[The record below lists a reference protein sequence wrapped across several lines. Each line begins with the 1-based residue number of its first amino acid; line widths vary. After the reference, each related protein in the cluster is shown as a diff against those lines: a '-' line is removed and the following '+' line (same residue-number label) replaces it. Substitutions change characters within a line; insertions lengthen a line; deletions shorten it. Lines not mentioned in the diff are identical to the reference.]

1 MVIFYKKVKN
11 KLHKT
16 REIKMKN
23 KIKYNLLFIAMASA
37 STSAFSEEALLKE
50 KVTSVSE
57 ELKIE
62 VIEVTARKNLESL
75 QDVPDAVTAFT
86 ASEIESAHIENVG
99 DVANLTP
106 NLVIRQGFRAGV
118 SYITMRGISTPQ
130 QGLPPV
136 TFVVDGVQAGS
147 MDFVN
152 QDLNNI
158 ERIEVLRGP
167 QGALYG
173 AGAMAGAINIIT
185 KAPEEEWS
193 GSAKL
198 QIAEGNDTSVN
209 LNFSGGITDEIFGMV
224 TGNVRS
230 SDGLVDSST
239 GDDLDFVDSTQLS
252 TRWQYLGDQFTADI
266 RVAYSDYEQ
275 GAVMSDVIR
284 TDPNITISEISA
296 IDIDDFSIVRPERSF
311 IGKEKREFFETILK
325 LGYEFDSGLNLSW
338 ISSQQNVDQNLIA
351 DLDWSTASIF
361 LQDLTDDFEVTS
373 HEFKLSNHE
382 NSYNWIIG
390 AYYQEREVLNDLTI
404 RLEPEKGVVGSG
416 IFSQKDIK
424 HDEINALFGQLSI
437 DISEKLEL
445 TLAARYDSI
454 EYNTFRALGGYT
466 GENGEPTNRLNNK
479 DTSFQPKVSVSYD
492 IDDELMVYSTYA
504 KGFRPGFYN
513 SGNLAKAENTEN
525 YELGFKSTLLD
536 QRLQLNG
543 AFFYIDY
550 SNQQFSTIISEA
562 PFRTTTNIPET
573 EIKGFELEATYLISL
588 SLRFTLG
595 YGYTDAQID
604 ELNVQSPNSPKNT
617 LNLGLLHEVELNN
630 NWFWENRLDYRFQ
643 DEIIHGTP
651 DIPLYGDEKNY
662 VNFST
667 SLSNDNWRVTLFAE
681 NLTDE
686 LTPTEVSY
694 IPNLLGV
701 PLGVVRSFTPGR
713 KIGASLMYSF

>member
-1 MVIFYKKVKN
+1 MN
-11 KLHKT
+11 
-16 REIKMKN
+16 R
-23 KIKYNLLFIAMASA
+23 KYNLLFIVMACA
-37 STSAFSEEALLKE
+37 STSVLAEEIPSKE
-50 KVTSVSE
+50 QTTSAKE
-57 ELKIE
+57 DFKIE

-75 QDVPDAVTAFT
+75 QDVPDAITAFS

-99 DVANLTP
+99 DIANLTP

-152 QDLNNI
+152 QDLNNV

-185 KAPEEEWS
+185 KAPEEEWA
-193 GSAKL
+193 GAVKL
-198 QIAEGNDTSVN
+198 QIAEGNDTSANV
-209 LNFSGGITDEIFGMV
+209 NFSGGVTDEIFGMV
-224 TGNVRS
+224 TGNMRS
-230 SDGLVDSST
+230 SDGLIDSST

-284 TDPNITISEISA
+284 TTPDITVPEISA
-296 IDIDDFSIVRPERSF
+296 IDIDNFSGIKPERSF
-311 IGKEKREFFETILK
+311 IGEEKRKFFETVLK

-338 ISSQQNVDQNLIA
+338 ISSQHNVDQSLIA
-351 DLDWSTASIF
+351 DVDWSTTPIF
-361 LQDLTDDFEVTS
+361 LQDLRDDFEVTS
-373 HEFKLSNHE
+373 HEFKVSSNE
-382 NSYNWIIG
+382 DSYNWLVG
-390 AYYQEREVLNDLTI
+390 AYYQERDVINDLTI
-404 RLEPEKGVVGSG
+404 RLESEKGVVGSG
-416 IFSQKDIK
+416 IFSQRDIK
-424 HDEINALFGQLSI
+424 DDEINAIFGQLSV
-437 DISEKLEL
+437 DITEKLEL
-445 TLAARYDSI
+445 TLAARYDSV
-454 EYNTFRALGGYT
+454 EYSTFRAIGGYT
-466 GENGEPTNRLNNK
+466 DENGEPTNTLSNK

-492 IDDELMVYSTYA
+492 IDDEFMVYTTYA

-525 YELGFKSTLLD
+525 YEVGFKSTLFD
-536 QRLQLNG
+536 QRLQLN
-543 AFFYIDY
+543 AAAFYIDY
-550 SNQQFSTIISEA
+550 SNQQFSTIISEP

-573 EIKGFELEATYLISL
+573 KIKGLELEATYLIAID
-588 SLRFTLG
+588 LRFTLG

-604 ELNVQSPNSPKNT
+604 GGGQSPTAPKNT
-617 LNLGLLHEVELNN
+617 LNLGLLHEMEINGDWL
-630 NWFWENRLDYRFQ
+630 WENRLDYRFQ

-651 DIPLYGDEKNY
+651 TIPLFGDDKHY
-662 VNFST
+662 VNFNT
-667 SLSNDNWRVTLFAE
+667 SLSNDNWRITLFAE

-694 IPNLLGV
+694 LPKLLGV

-713 KIGASLMYSF
+713 QIGASVMYQF